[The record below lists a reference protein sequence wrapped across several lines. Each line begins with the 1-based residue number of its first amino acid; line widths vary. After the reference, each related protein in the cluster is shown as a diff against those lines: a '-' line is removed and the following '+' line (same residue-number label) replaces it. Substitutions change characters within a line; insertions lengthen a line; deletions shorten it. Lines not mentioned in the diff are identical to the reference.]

1 LPVPETAD
9 VNLESNS
16 AVTLFVQRASQA
28 SRDFTLETEDREALV
43 RICKM
48 VGGLP
53 LAIEL
58 AASWVRILS
67 CHEIAQELEA
77 SLDLLETKKI
87 DVPLRHRSIRTVF
100 DHSWILLTPEE
111 QTILK
116 SLSIFQGGFTRE
128 AATSVTGA
136 SLSNLSSFI
145 DKSLLRYSKSRDR
158 YDMHELIRQYT
169 YSQFVSDP
177 IEAEQ
182 QAAENHATYYA
193 SWIADLESSFKSAL
207 QSQISQLIRSET
219 ANWLAGWHWAVEN
232 KRLGILR
239 KMSPCLNWYFEVHG
253 NYDEALSVFK
263 GALEEFRAL
272 GAPDCLESPE
282 ERSNFASIVNQVGW
296 FEYHKGNVEAGESLL
311 VESLEIAREYDDP
324 EILYYIYGNWG
335 HLSLTKGDIQE
346 AERYTRESLSYAQKL
361 NSPWHTALPLSVLG
375 IVAYQ
380 QGKFDEAFQ
389 QLTKSLEH
397 WRSVGDPRG
406 LVFCMLYLSM
416 TAFIQNNFSFIT
428 SMLLECNEIAAGNM
442 DHWAHAFGLDMLGM
456 VALAQGKNEE
466 ALNYFNQS
474 NMHSNEIGDQLRST
488 QTKVHIGQA
497 HAALGSCD
505 EAINL
510 YREAYTVAQQAK
522 WTLTIMSILVSFAEM
537 NSIPPEAKLA
547 LVLSILLHPGVSPHM
562 RARSEKM
569 RDELVLTLTSE
580 QVKTS
585 KKFAKEK
592 NPEDWARELLG

>member
-1 LPVPETAD
+1 
-9 VNLESNS
+9 
-16 AVTLFVQRASQA
+16 
-28 SRDFTLETEDREALV
+28 
-43 RICKM
+43 
-48 VGGLP
+48 
-53 LAIEL
+53 
-58 AASWVRILS
+58 
-67 CHEIAQELEA
+67 
-77 SLDLLETKKI
+77 
-87 DVPLRHRSIRTVF
+87 
-100 DHSWILLTPEE
+100 
-111 QTILK
+111 
-116 SLSIFQGGFTRE
+116 
-128 AATSVTGA
+128 
-136 SLSNLSSFI
+136 
-145 DKSLLRYSKSRDR
+145 
-158 YDMHELIRQYT
+158 
-169 YSQFVSDP
+169 
-177 IEAEQ
+177 
-182 QAAENHATYYA
+182 
-193 SWIADLESSFKSAL
+193 
-207 QSQISQLIRSET
+207 
-219 ANWLAGWHWAVEN
+219 
-232 KRLGILR
+232 
-239 KMSPCLNWYFEVHG
+239 
-253 NYDEALSVFK
+253 
-263 GALEEFRAL
+263 
-272 GAPDCLESPE
+272 
-282 ERSNFASIVNQVGW
+282 
-296 FEYHKGNVEAGESLL
+296 
-311 VESLEIAREYDDP
+311 
-324 EILYYIYGNWG
+324 
-335 HLSLTKGDIQE
+335 
-346 AERYTRESLSYAQKL
+346 
-361 NSPWHTALPLSVLG
+361 VLG
-375 IVAYQ
+375 NEAYQ

-474 NMHSNEIGDQLRST
+474 IIHSNEIGDQLSST